1 MTEETT
7 YNEISQLIKYRCSLP
22 NYWYQLTIDQQEFVI
37 AMLEAQKNV
46 EEKEMKHLLLERIRY
61 TIEEYREERGRFTDV
76 DEAQEAFDNLL
87 DELETLVDD
96 WFDNENKN
104 RE

>member
-1 MTEETT
+1 MIEEKV
-7 YNEISQLIKYRCSLP
+7 YDEISPLIKEHCGLP
-22 NYWYQLTIDQQEFVI
+22 CYWHQLTIDQQNFVI
-37 AMLEAQKNV
+37 AMLEAEK
-46 EEKEMKHLLLERIRY
+46 ETGEKEMKHLLLERIRY
-61 TIEEYREERGRFTDV
+61 TIEEYREEREQFANIE
-76 DEAQEAFDNLL
+76 EAQESFDNLL

>member
-1 MTEETT
+1 MIEEKV
-7 YNEISQLIKYRCSLP
+7 YDEISLLIKQRCGLP
-22 NYWYQLTIDQQEFVI
+22 YHWYQLNIDQKDFVF
-37 AMLEAQKNV
+37 ALLETQKNLKV
-46 EEKEMKHLLLERIRY
+46 ETMKDLLLERIRY
-61 TIEEYREERGRFTDV
+61 TIEEYREEREHFANV
-76 DEAQEAFDNLL
+76 QEAQEAFDNLL

>member
-1 MTEETT
+1 MFEEKV
-7 YNEISQLIKYRCSLP
+7 YEEISPLIKEHCDLP
-22 NYWYQLTIDQQEFVI
+22 YHWYELTIDQQDFVI
-37 AMLEAQKNV
+37 AALEAQENIW
-46 EEKEMKHLLLERIRY
+46 EETMKHLLLERIRY
-61 TIEEYREERGRFTDV
+61 TIEEYREEREHFANIE
-76 DEAQEAFDNLL
+76 EAQESFDNLL

>member
-7 YNEISQLIKYRCSLP
+7 YNEISQLIKERCGLP
-22 NYWYQLTIDQQEFVI
+22 YHWYQLNIDQQDFVI
-37 AMLEAQKNV
+37 ALLETQKNIRV
-46 EEKEMKHLLLERIRY
+46 ENMKHLLLERIRY
-61 TIEEYREERGRFTDV
+61 TIEEYREEREQFANIE
-76 DEAQEAFDNLL
+76 EAQEAFDNLL

-96 WFDNENKN
+96 WFDNDKN

>member
-1 MTEETT
+1 MIEEKV
-7 YNEISQLIKYRCSLP
+7 YDEVSPLIKEHCGLP
-22 NYWYQLTIDQQEFVI
+22 HYWYQLTIDQQRFDI
-37 AMLEAQKNV
+37 AMIEAQEKIKV
-46 EEKEMKHLLLERIRY
+46 EQMKHLLLEQIRY
-61 TIEEYREERGRFTDV
+61 KIEEYREEREHFANV
-76 DEAQEAFDNLL
+76 EEAQESIDNLL

>member
-1 MTEETT
+1 MIEEKV
-7 YNEISQLIKYRCSLP
+7 YDEISPLIKERCGLP
-22 NYWYQLTIDQQEFVI
+22 YHWYELTIDQQDFVI
-37 AMLEAQKNV
+37 AMLEAQKNLKV
-46 EEKEMKHLLLERIRY
+46 ETMKDLLLERIRY
-61 TIEEYREERGRFTDV
+61 KIEEYREEHDHFNSVED
-76 DEAQEAFDNLL
+76 AQEAFDNLL